1 MAILR
6 DVRFL
11 VSPTRHGEAQNVSE
25 TSNQQ
30 TKQNKSKQN
39 KTKQNSKNRGD
50 FRDNAKAPN
59 AVKTPISTA
68 FK

>member
-6 DVRFL
+6 DVVFL
-11 VSPTRHGEAQNVSE
+11 VSPARHGEAQNVSE
-25 TSNQQ
+25 TSN
-30 TKQNKSKQN
+30 NKTNQN

-50 FRDNAKAPN
+50 FRDYAKAPN
-59 AVKTPISTA
+59 TVKTPVTTA